1 MRWGGHRAGSF
12 PARHVL
18 LLVLLLTAA
27 LGLARPGLAA
37 STVDIARA
45 ATQQDLTS
53 FLAGLQTPQRSITIE
68 RPDGAAGAPGQMT
81 LNGQGPGPVFNWV
94 AAGFTNSSS
103 DQVSVVLAVPHQ
115 GFTGSG
121 FYPPRPAG
129 PRVYGT
135 VIAGDGQLSNLPPV
149 PGESAYLLTLK
160 PGGTASVAFEVTGGV
175 VPVTLWQRAAYD
187 AHKDFTSFFRGALL
201 GISVLIAIAMLAL
214 YGFRARALFPV
225 AGGFALAAI
234 GFMLLEAGHLAV
246 SLAPFGLTGSTLQVL
261 RAVIEGLMAGFLLL
275 LLAMLA
281 DLPRLSRVAAN
292 LLLITGCLAFAIP
305 IYGVAEPLLATALA
319 RLVFAATAL
328 GGFGLILFLW
338 WKGYAKPE
346 TAVLS
351 WTAVLLWTM
360 LAVVAALFSD
370 PGSSIASVLAMGL
383 AALLVILGFVL
394 AHHAFAQGYLSRHFF
409 REAGRHALALAGAR
423 AFVWDWQP
431 EEGELFLSPEIARA
445 LAQPANAFE
454 DVAAEAFLE
463 LMHPSDR
470 SAYLATIAEA
480 EADGRSP
487 IERKFRL
494 RHGDGSYRWFE
505 LRARSITGGSGY
517 RAARCIGTITDV
529 TNAKIA
535 EERLLKDAVYDM
547 VTGLPNRALFSDRL
561 QRAIDGLEPG
571 ATTALFVLLVDLDR
585 FKIVNDAMGHE
596 AGDALLSIIGRRL
609 KAEAEAVDTVARLP
623 GDQFAILYHE
633 VPGGRAVDA
642 FAQSLLKTVAR
653 PVKFEDQEYF
663 LSASIGVAQYRPEVQ
678 DAEKLMKD
686 AAVALYEARRQGV
699 GAVELFNP
707 AMVDDRAEL
716 VVLEAELRRAIE
728 RNEIEVHYQPIARL
742 ADMHLAG
749 FEALVRWRHPTLGLL
764 APESFI
770 SLAEETGMIR
780 DIGRVVLNEAGRQLG
795 IWQRAY
801 RTAEPAFVAVNIS
814 SAQLIEPSLLDDVK
828 QIIGREGLLRGSF
841 KIEVTE
847 SLVMEYPERAT
858 QILERFRELGVGLS
872 CDDFG
877 TGYSSLSSLRKLPFD
892 TLKVDRS
899 FISSEAQDH
908 RAMII
913 LQSIIAMGHELGL
926 VIVAEGIE
934 NQDQVDRLGELD
946 CDFGQGFF
954 IGKPMSAKQ
963 VNDALAGLP
972 YAHSSGRTAITWLW
986 ERAIKDPPPEPALRR
1001 VTGQDVQ
1008 RPEPERKPPRVYTP
1022 MPRRPEPAPV
1032 LPLNTPAVEAA
1043 APPAEVA
1050 VLPAEITAPLPSEPA
1065 GQPVVEEP
1073 VVASPEPEPE
1083 AAAAAMELPSSGRE
1097 SVPRSVE
1104 PVEEAV
1110 LEISPPAPHAVET
1123 LPVDEAPPPPRRRKR
1138 QRKVSLPGD
1147 YEG

>member
-1 MRWGGHRAGSF
+1 
-12 PARHVL
+12 
-18 LLVLLLTAA
+18 
-27 LGLARPGLAA
+27 
-37 STVDIARA
+37 
-45 ATQQDLTS
+45 
-53 FLAGLQTPQRSITIE
+53 
-68 RPDGAAGAPGQMT
+68 
-81 LNGQGPGPVFNWV
+81 
-94 AAGFTNSSS
+94 
-103 DQVSVVLAVPHQ
+103 
-115 GFTGSG
+115 
-121 FYPPRPAG
+121 
-129 PRVYGT
+129 
-135 VIAGDGQLSNLPPV
+135 
-149 PGESAYLLTLK
+149 
-160 PGGTASVAFEVTGGV
+160 
-175 VPVTLWQRAAYD
+175 
-187 AHKDFTSFFRGALL
+187 
-201 GISVLIAIAMLAL
+201 
-214 YGFRARALFPV
+214 
-225 AGGFALAAI
+225 
-234 GFMLLEAGHLAV
+234 
-246 SLAPFGLTGSTLQVL
+246 
-261 RAVIEGLMAGFLLL
+261 
-275 LLAMLA
+275 
-281 DLPRLSRVAAN
+281 
-292 LLLITGCLAFAIP
+292 
-305 IYGVAEPLLATALA
+305 
-319 RLVFAATAL
+319 
-328 GGFGLILFLW
+328 
-338 WKGYAKPE
+338 
-346 TAVLS
+346 
-351 WTAVLLWTM
+351 
-360 LAVVAALFSD
+360 
-370 PGSSIASVLAMGL
+370 
-383 AALLVILGFVL
+383 
-394 AHHAFAQGYLSRHFF
+394 
-409 REAGRHALALAGAR
+409 
-423 AFVWDWQP
+423 
-431 EEGELFLSPEIARA
+431 
-445 LAQPANAFE
+445 
-454 DVAAEAFLE
+454 
-463 LMHPSDR
+463 
-470 SAYLATIAEA
+470 
-480 EADGRSP
+480 
-487 IERKFRL
+487 
-494 RHGDGSYRWFE
+494 
-505 LRARSITGGSGY
+505 
-517 RAARCIGTITDV
+517 
-529 TNAKIA
+529 
-535 EERLLKDAVYDM
+535 
-547 VTGLPNRALFSDRL
+547 
-561 QRAIDGLEPG
+561 
-571 ATTALFVLLVDLDR
+571 
-585 FKIVNDAMGHE
+585 
-596 AGDALLSIIGRRL
+596 
-609 KAEAEAVDTVARLP
+609 
-623 GDQFAILYHE
+623 
-633 VPGGRAVDA
+633 
-642 FAQSLLKTVAR
+642 
-653 PVKFEDQEYF
+653 
-663 LSASIGVAQYRPEVQ
+663 
-678 DAEKLMKD
+678 
-686 AAVALYEARRQGV
+686 
-699 GAVELFNP
+699 
-707 AMVDDRAEL
+707 MVDDRAEL

-1008 RPEPERKPPRVYTP
+1008 RPEPERKPPRVYTR

-1032 LPLNTPAVEAA
+1032 LPLNTPAAEAA

-1083 AAAAAMELPSSGRE
+1083 AAAAAVELPSSGRE

>member
-1 MRWGGHRAGSF
+1 MRWGGDRAGGF
-12 PARHVL
+12 PARNLLFVVL
-18 LLVLLLTAA
+18 LLAAA
-27 LGLARPGLAA
+27 LGLARPTLAVDL
-37 STVDIARA
+37 VDISRPMP
-45 ATQQDLTS
+45 QQDLAA
-53 FLAGLQTPQRSITIE
+53 FLAGLQTPEQTITIE
-68 RPDGAAGAPGQMT
+68 RPGGGLGPDGQMT
-81 LNGQGPGPVFNWV
+81 LTAKGPGPVFNWV
-94 AAGFTNSSS
+94 AAGFTNRSSE
-103 DQVSVVLAVPHQ
+103 QVSVVLAVPHM

-121 FYPPRPAG
+121 FYPPRLLG

-135 VIAGDGQLSNLPPV
+135 ALAGDGQLGGLPPV
-149 PGESAYLLTLK
+149 PGENAYTLGLP
-160 PGGTASVAFEVTGGV
+160 PGGTASVAFEVTDGPL
-175 VPVTLWQRAAYD
+175 PVTLWQRAAFD

-201 GISVLIAIAMLAL
+201 GISVLIALILFAL

-234 GFMLLEAGHLAV
+234 GFMLLEAGHLTV
-246 SLAPFGLTGSTLQVL
+246 LTAQSGMTGFTLQVL

-281 DLPRLSRVAAN
+281 DLGRLSQMAGN
-292 LLLITGCLAFAIP
+292 LLLAVAGLAFAIP
-305 IYGVAEPLLATALA
+305 IYGVAEPLVATALA
-319 RLVFAATAL
+319 RATFAATAL
-328 GGFGLILFLW
+328 GGFGLILYLW
-338 WKGYAKPE
+338 WRGEVKAE

-360 LAVVAALFSD
+360 LAALAALFSD
-370 PGSSIASVLAMGL
+370 PASSISAVVVIGL
-383 AALLVILGFVL
+383 AALLVVLGFVL

-454 DVAAEAFLE
+454 DAPGEAFLE
-463 LMHPSDR
+463 LMHPADR

-505 LRARSITGGSGY
+505 LRARSITGGNGF

-547 VTGLPNRALFSDRL
+547 VTGLPNRALFTDRL

-571 ATTALFVLLVDLDR
+571 AATALFVLLVDLDR

-596 AGDALLSIIGRRL
+596 AGDALLAIIGRRL

-633 VPGGRAVDA
+633 GPGARAVDA
-642 FAQSLLKTVAR
+642 FAQALLGTVAR

-663 LSASIGVAQYRPEVQ
+663 LTASIGVAQYRPEVQ
-678 DAEKLMKD
+678 DADRLVKD
-686 AAVALYEARRQGV
+686 AAVALYEARRKGT

-749 FEALVRWRHPTLGLL
+749 FEALVRWRHPSLGLL
-764 APESFI
+764 APESFLG
-770 SLAEETGMIR
+770 LAEETGMIR

-801 RTAEPAFVAVNIS
+801 RSVEPAFVAVNIS
-814 SAQLIEPSLLDDVK
+814 SAQLIEPGLIDDVK
-828 QIIGREGLLRGSF
+828 QIINREGLLRGSF

-847 SLVMEYPERAT
+847 SLVMEYPERAA

-899 FISSEAQDH
+899 FISQEAQDH
-908 RAMII
+908 RAVVI
-913 LQSIIAMGHELGL
+913 LQSIVTMGHELGL
-926 VIVAEGIE
+926 AIVAEGIE
-934 NQDQVDRLGELD
+934 NQDQVDRLGELG
-946 CDFGQGFF
+946 CDFGQGYF

-972 YAHSSGRTAITWLW
+972 YAQTGGRTAITWLW

-1001 VTGQDVQ
+1001 VTAKDVE
-1008 RPEPERKPPRVYTP
+1008 RPEPEKRPARPF
-1022 MPRRPEPAPV
+1022 PRRRMEPDPVPPMVPEAMPEPGASATGEEV
-1032 LPLNTPAVEAA
+1032 SEAASVEEGVAAVAVEVVVETAVA
-1043 APPAEVA
+1043 EVVAPDIPPPAA
-1050 VLPAEITAPLPSEPA
+1050 
-1065 GQPVVEEP
+1065 
-1073 VVASPEPEPE
+1073 
-1083 AAAAAMELPSSGRE
+1083 R
-1097 SVPRSVE
+1097 
-1104 PVEEAV
+1104 
-1110 LEISPPAPHAVET
+1110 
-1123 LPVDEAPPPPRRRKR
+1123 RRRKR
-1138 QRKVSLPGD
+1138 QRQVSLPRD
-1147 YEG
+1147 HEA

>member
-12 PARHVL
+12 LARYLLFVVL
-18 LLVLLLTAA
+18 LLAA
-27 LGLARPGLAA
+27 AALARPALA
-37 STVDIARA
+37 VDLVDVSRPVP
-45 ATQQDLTS
+45 QQNLAG
-53 FLAGLQTPQRSITIE
+53 FLAGLQTDQRTITIE
-68 RPDGAAGAPGQMT
+68 RPDGGTGAGGQMMLT
-81 LNGQGPGPVFNWV
+81 AKGPGPLFNWV
-94 AAGFTNSSS
+94 AAGFSNRSGE
-103 DQVSVVLAVPHQ
+103 QVSVILAVPHQ

-121 FYPPRPAG
+121 FHPPRLAG

-135 VIAGDGQLSNLPPV
+135 ALAGDGQLNALPPV
-149 PGESAYLLTLK
+149 PGESAYLLTLP
-160 PGGTASVAFEVTGGV
+160 PGGTASVAFEVTPGV
-175 VPVTLWQRAAYD
+175 LPVTLWQRAAYD
-187 AHKDFTSFFRGALL
+187 GHKDFTSFFRGALL
-201 GISVLIAIAMLAL
+201 GISVLIALALFTL
-214 YGFRARALFPV
+214 YGFRARAVFPV

-234 GFMLLEAGHLAV
+234 GFMLFEAGHLTV
-246 SLAPFGLTGSTLQVL
+246 VLAQFGITGFTLQVL

-281 DLPRLSRVAAN
+281 DLPRISHVAGN
-292 LLLITGCLAFAIP
+292 LLLAVACLAFAIP
-305 IYGVAEPLLATALA
+305 IYGAAEPLIATTLA
-319 RLVFAATAL
+319 RTVFVLAAL
-328 GGFGLILFLW
+328 GGFGLIMFLW
-338 WKGYAKPE
+338 WRGEVKAE
-346 TAVLS
+346 TVVLS
-351 WTAVLLWTM
+351 WTAILLWTM
-360 LAVVAALFSD
+360 LAVLAALGSE
-370 PGSSIASVLAMGL
+370 PGSSIAAVVVIGL

-454 DVAAEAFLE
+454 DVAGEAFLE
-463 LMHPSDR
+463 LMHPADR

-480 EADGRSP
+480 EADGRNP

-494 RHGDGSYRWFE
+494 RHGDGSYRWFD
-505 LRARSITGGSGY
+505 LRARSITGGNGF

-547 VTGLPNRALFSDRL
+547 VTGLPNRALFADRL

-571 ATTALFVLLVDLDR
+571 AATALFVLLIDLDR
-585 FKIVNDAMGHE
+585 FKTVNDAMGHE

-609 KAEAEAVDTVARLP
+609 KAEAEMVDTVARLP

-633 VPGGRAVDA
+633 VPDGRTVDA
-642 FAQSLLKTVAR
+642 FAQALLQTVAR
-653 PVKFEDQEYF
+653 PVKFEEQEYF
-663 LSASIGVAQYRPEVQ
+663 LTASIGVAQYRPEVQ
-678 DAEKLMKD
+678 DADRLMKD
-686 AAVALYEARRQGV
+686 AAVALYEARRKGM

-707 AMVDDRAEL
+707 LMIDDRAEL

-749 FEALVRWRHPTLGLL
+749 FEALVRWRHPSMGLL
-764 APESFI
+764 APESFLG
-770 SLAEETGMIR
+770 LAEETGMIR

-814 SAQLIEPSLLDDVK
+814 SAQLIEPGLLDDVK
-828 QIIGREGLLRGSF
+828 QIISREGLMRGSF

-899 FISSEAQDH
+899 FIAPEAQDH
-908 RAMII
+908 RAVVI
-913 LQSIIAMGHELGL
+913 LQSIIAMGHDLGL
-926 VIVAEGIE
+926 AIVAEGIE
-934 NQDQVDRLGELD
+934 NQDQVDRLGELG

-954 IGKPMSAKQ
+954 IGKPLSAKQ

-972 YAHSSGRTAITWLW
+972 YAHTSGRTAITWLW

-1001 VTGQDVQ
+1001 VTAEDVR
-1008 RPEPERKPPRVYTP
+1008 RPEPEKRPARPF
-1022 MPRRPEPAPV
+1022 PRRRMEPDPDPKVEAVSPEAGSHVAPPTDALV
-1032 LPLNTPAVEAA
+1032 QADVEAEVVVIASEEAVEAVVEDMVEDVVEDMA
-1043 APPAEVA
+1043 AGPADEMVAELDAVEPPAEGA
-1050 VLPAEITAPLPSEPA
+1050 AS
-1065 GQPVVEEP
+1065 VVE
-1073 VVASPEPEPE
+1073 VA
-1083 AAAAAMELPSSGRE
+1083 
-1097 SVPRSVE
+1097 
-1104 PVEEAV
+1104 
-1110 LEISPPAPHAVET
+1110 
-1123 LPVDEAPPPPRRRKR
+1123 DPPPVRRRRKR
-1138 QRKVSLPGD
+1138 QRRVSLPSN
-1147 YEG
+1147 EEA

>member
-12 PARHVL
+12 QASNLLFVVVL
-18 LLVLLLTAA
+18 LAAA
-27 LGLARPGLAA
+27 LGLARPGLAVDM
-37 STVDIARA
+37 VDIARPV
-45 ATQQDLTS
+45 TQQDLTG
-53 FLAGLQTPQRSITIE
+53 FLAGLQTPQRDITIQ
-68 RPDGAAGAPGQMT
+68 RPDNGLGAAGQMT
-81 LNGQGPGPVFNWV
+81 LTAKGPGPVFHWV
-94 AAGFTNSSS
+94 AAAFINRSK
-103 DQVSVVLAVPHQ
+103 DQLSVVLSVPHQ

-121 FYPPRPAG
+121 FYPPRLVG

-135 VIAGDGQLSNLPPV
+135 ELAGDGQLSNLPPV
-149 PGESAYLLTLK
+149 PGENAYLLTL
-160 PGGTASVAFEVTGGV
+160 PAGSTASVAFEVTGGV
-175 VPVTLWQRAAYD
+175 LPVTMWQRAAFD

-201 GISVLIAIAMLAL
+201 GIAVLIAIALFAL
-214 YGFRARALFPV
+214 YGFRARAVFPV
-225 AGGFALAAI
+225 AGGFALASM
-234 GFMLLEAGHLAV
+234 GFMLLEAGHLTMLTAQ
-246 SLAPFGLTGSTLQVL
+246 SGLSGFALQVQ
-261 RAVIEGLMAGFLLL
+261 RALIEGLMAGFLLL

-281 DLPRLSRVAAN
+281 DLPRISRMAGN
-292 LLLITGCLAFAIP
+292 LLLIVACLSFAIP

-319 RLVFAATAL
+319 RLSFALTAL
-328 GGFGLILFLW
+328 GGFALIVFLW
-338 WKGYAKPE
+338 WRGEAKAE

-360 LAVVAALFSD
+360 LALLAALGSD
-370 PGSSIASVLAMGL
+370 PGSSISAVVVIGL

-454 DVAAEAFLE
+454 DAAGEAFLE
-463 LMHPSDR
+463 LMHPADR

-505 LRARSITGGSGY
+505 LRARSITGGNGY

-547 VTGLPNRALFSDRL
+547 VTGLPNRALFTDRL

-571 ATTALFVLLVDLDR
+571 AATALFVLLVDLDR

-633 VPGGRAVDA
+633 VPGGHEVDA
-642 FAQSLLKTVAR
+642 FAQSLLGTVVR

-663 LSASIGVAQYRPEVQ
+663 LTASIGVAQYRPEIQ

-686 AAVALYEARRQGV
+686 AAVALYEARRKGI

-749 FEALVRWRHPTLGLL
+749 FEALVRWRHPSMGLL
-764 APESFI
+764 APESFLD
-770 SLAEETGMIR
+770 LAEETGMIR

-814 SAQLIEPSLLDDVK
+814 SAQLIEPGILDDVR

-847 SLVMEYPERAT
+847 SLVMEYPERAA

-899 FISSEAQDH
+899 FISPEAQDH
-908 RAMII
+908 RAVVI

-926 VIVAEGIE
+926 AIVAEGIE
-934 NQDQVDRLGELD
+934 NQDQVDRLGELG

-954 IGKPMSAKQ
+954 IGKPLSAKQ

-972 YAHSSGRTAITWLW
+972 YAHTSGRTAITWQW

-1001 VTGQDVQ
+1001 VTAKDVQ
-1008 RPEPERKPPRVYTP
+1008 RPEPEKKPARPY
-1022 MPRRPEPAPV
+1022 PRRRMEPDPVPKVEPTPLTAAILSTAEVVPADAEASASVPEGTAIVSEEVVEDLAEIPVDAAPDLPPGYPAEEPAPAVV
-1032 LPLNTPAVEAA
+1032 LA
-1043 APPAEVA
+1043 
-1050 VLPAEITAPLPSEPA
+1050 
-1065 GQPVVEEP
+1065 
-1073 VVASPEPEPE
+1073 
-1083 AAAAAMELPSSGRE
+1083 
-1097 SVPRSVE
+1097 
-1104 PVEEAV
+1104 
-1110 LEISPPAPHAVET
+1110 
-1123 LPVDEAPPPPRRRKR
+1123 DPPPVRRRRKR
-1138 QRKVSLPGD
+1138 QRQVSLLSDG
-1147 YEG
+1147 EG

>member
-1 MRWGGHRAGSF
+1 MRWGGHRAGGF
-12 PARHVL
+12 PARYLLFVVL
-18 LLVLLLTAA
+18 LLAA
-27 LGLARPGLAA
+27 AMGLAQPSLAVDV
-37 STVDIARA
+37 VDISRSFQ
-45 ATQQDLTS
+45 QQDLTS
-53 FLAGLQTPQRSITIE
+53 FLAGLQTQQHDITIQ
-68 RPDGAAGAPGQMT
+68 RPDGGTGPAGQMSLT
-81 LNGQGPGPVFNWV
+81 AKGPGPVYNWV
-94 AAGFTNSSS
+94 AAAFRNTSK
-103 DQVSVVLAVPHQ
+103 DPVSVVLAVPHQ

-121 FYPPRPAG
+121 FYPPRLVG

-135 VIAGDGQLSNLPPV
+135 ALAGDGLLSALPPV
-149 PGESAYLLTLK
+149 PGEGAYLLSL
-160 PGGTASVAFEVTGGV
+160 PAGGTASVAFEVTSGV
-175 VPVTLWQRAAYD
+175 LPVIMWQRAAFES
-187 AHKDFTSFFRGALL
+187 HKDYTSFFRGALL
-201 GISVLIAIAMLAL
+201 GISVLIAIAMFAL

-225 AGGFALAAI
+225 AGGFSLAAI
-234 GFMLLEAGHLAV
+234 GFMLLEAGHLTV
-246 SLAPFGLTGSTLQVL
+246 LTAQSGMSGFALQVL

-275 LLAMLA
+275 LLATMA
-281 DLPRLSRVAAN
+281 DLGRISRMSAN
-292 LLLITGCLAFAIP
+292 LLLIAACLAFAIP
-305 IYGVAEPLLATALA
+305 IYGIAEPLLATALA
-319 RLVFAATAL
+319 RLVFALTSV
-328 GGFGLILFLW
+328 GGFGLILYLW
-338 WKGYAKPE
+338 WQGEVKAE

-360 LAVVAALFSD
+360 LALLAALGSN
-370 PGSSIASVLAMGL
+370 PGSSISAVVVIGL
-383 AALLVILGFVL
+383 AALLVVLGFVL

-445 LAQPANAFE
+445 LSQPANAFE
-454 DVAAEAFLE
+454 DAAGEAFLE
-463 LMHPSDR
+463 LMHPADR

-505 LRARSITGGSGY
+505 LRARSITGGNGY
-517 RAARCIGTITDV
+517 RAARCIGTVTDV

-547 VTGLPNRALFSDRL
+547 VTGLPNRALFTDRL

-571 ATTALFVLLVDLDR
+571 AATALFVLLIDLDR

-596 AGDALLSIIGRRL
+596 AGDALLAIIGRRL
-609 KAEAEAVDTVARLP
+609 KAEAEVVDTVARLP
-623 GDQFAILYHE
+623 GDQFAILFHE
-633 VPGGRAVDA
+633 VPDGPHVDA
-642 FAQSLLKTVAR
+642 FAQALLGTVAR

-663 LSASIGVAQYRPEVQ
+663 LTASIGVAQYRPDVL

-686 AAVALYEARRQGV
+686 AAVALYEARRQGTGV
-699 GAVELFNP
+699 VELFNA

-749 FEALVRWRHPTLGLL
+749 FEALVRWRHPSLGLL

-770 SLAEETGMIR
+770 ALAEETGMIR

-801 RTAEPAFVAVNIS
+801 RSAEPSFVAVNIS

-828 QIIGREGLLRGSF
+828 QIISREGLLRGSF
-841 KIEVTE
+841 KLEVTE

-899 FISSEAQDH
+899 FISTEAQDH
-908 RAMII
+908 RAVVI
-913 LQSIIAMGHELGL
+913 LQSIIAMGHDLGL
-926 VIVAEGIE
+926 TIVAEGIE
-934 NQDQVDRLGELD
+934 NQDQVDRLGDLG

-954 IGKPMSAKQ
+954 IGKPMSTKQ

-972 YAHSSGRTAITWLW
+972 YAHTSGRTAITWLW

-1001 VTGQDVQ
+1001 VTAKDVK
-1008 RPEPERKPPRVYTP
+1008 RPEPEKRPARPFPRQRVEPDPPPRIEVAPEADLPPIDVEVPPETETLP
-1022 MPRRPEPAPV
+1022 AEAAPPEQPELNMSPDETTEAAVPESDIEPATESPAE
-1032 LPLNTPAVEAA
+1032 PAIEPAVEVVSETTP
-1043 APPAEVA
+1043 PPA
-1050 VLPAEITAPLPSEPA
+1050 
-1065 GQPVVEEP
+1065 
-1073 VVASPEPEPE
+1073 
-1083 AAAAAMELPSSGRE
+1083 
-1097 SVPRSVE
+1097 
-1104 PVEEAV
+1104 
-1110 LEISPPAPHAVET
+1110 
-1123 LPVDEAPPPPRRRKR
+1123 PRRRKR
-1138 QRKVSLPGD
+1138 QRQVSLPDD